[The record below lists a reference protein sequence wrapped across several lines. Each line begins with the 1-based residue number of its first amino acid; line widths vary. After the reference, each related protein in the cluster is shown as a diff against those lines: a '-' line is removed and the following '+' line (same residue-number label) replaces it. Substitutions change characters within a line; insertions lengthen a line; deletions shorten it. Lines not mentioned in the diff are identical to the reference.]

1 MLQRQTTFTTDSEGR
16 PAGDVVLSPATEYVV
31 FRDEDV
37 PGVPTFHDRSHL
49 ADWLNYAVLG
59 DLRTLVHGIEVRQTM
74 TPIIP
79 NLGGGNFLL
88 AAGCCMALEYFGQVY
103 GAGGDSTGRA
113 RAYTDRFLKEID
125 PRYSEYFWLFWSTF
139 RHGIVHGSWP
149 QGACLSGAPQDWVAF
164 GAGNLADG
172 EHFAPATGL
181 RRPNLVISSVRF
193 VADLDASFATGFRRW
208 VLEESD
214 DAVLGRASARL
225 LTIAPGNREAVGQF
239 ERIKSMWP
247 GSGA

>member
-1 MLQRQTTFTTDSEGR
+1 MLRRQTTFTTDSEGR

-113 RAYTDRFLKEID
+113 RAYTDRFLTAFSRKSILDIQNIFGYSGRLLDTALSTAPGRKE
-125 PRYSEYFWLFWSTF
+125 PASVVRRKT
-139 RHGIVHGSWP
+139 GWP
-149 QGACLSGAPQDWVAF
+149 S
-164 GAGNLADG
+164 
-172 EHFAPATGL
+172 APATWQTASTL
-181 RRPNLVISSVRF
+181 LQRRVCG
-193 VADLDASFATGFRRW
+193 DQTW
-208 VLEESD
+208 
-214 DAVLGRASARL
+214 
-225 LTIAPGNREAVGQF
+225 
-239 ERIKSMWP
+239 
-247 GSGA
+247 